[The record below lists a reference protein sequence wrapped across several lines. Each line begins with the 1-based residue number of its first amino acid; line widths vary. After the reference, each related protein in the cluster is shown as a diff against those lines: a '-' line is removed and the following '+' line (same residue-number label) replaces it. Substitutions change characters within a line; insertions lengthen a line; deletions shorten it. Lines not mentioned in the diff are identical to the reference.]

1 MNLLVERSKDPS
13 LPSVNT
19 FNTFFYPKL
28 RSSGYSAVR
37 RWTKKTDIFSKDIL
51 LVPVH
56 LGVHWCLS
64 VSLMWRGIPSLEFML
79 QFLIVQLWFP
89 RWWISA
95 KSLSYI
101 LILWVET
108 MMKHA
113 EYCCKSKS
121 QTHLFV

>member
-1 MNLLVERSKDPS
+1 MAQVINFYMNLLVERSKNPS

-64 VSLMWRGIPSLEFML
+64 VSLHDSNCCRTNLGCIL
-79 QFLIVQLWFP
+79 QFF
-89 RWWISA
+89 
-95 KSLSYI
+95 
-101 LILWVET
+101 
-108 MMKHA
+108 
-113 EYCCKSKS
+113 
-121 QTHLFV
+121 